1 MKDLAAALERS
12 APTLATLALL
22 VLAGFLAA
30 RWVAYFAGSAD
41 APPAAPRE
49 RPQLVRAAEALAG
62 AHLFGIAPA
71 TGETVS
77 SLNIKLRGV
86 FAGGGTDAGY
96 AIVNAG
102 GRDEAT
108 RVGAEVVPGVTL
120 ESVHPRHV
128 VLRRAGALERVN
140 LEERASAPAQVAAA
154 PRYAQASP
162 PPPSAPAAPGA
173 TPAPPQPSSHPGARF
188 RRPEPYAPV
197 GDVPTETPN
206 QAPAPA
212 QNQAPAPA
220 QNQAPASTQTPPAPA
235 QTPAPKAPAPR
246 PLSSGSPQGLVI
258 QDVPPGSMLE
268 RIGLQPGDVVRSVN
282 GEAVASEADVA
293 RVLQQRGM
301 QGSITAEVQ
310 RGGMT
315 VPIAVSGQR

>member
-197 GDVPTETPN
+197 GDVPTET
-206 QAPAPA
+206 

-220 QNQAPASTQTPPAPA
+220 QIQAPAPA
-235 QTPAPKAPAPR
+235 QQPAPKAPAPR

-301 QGSITAEVQ
+301 QGSFTAEVQ